1 MIPTSPISWQ
11 LGPIIRTRRHELGW
25 TQEVL
30 ARRIGTL
37 RGSVARIERGTHR
50 PSLDTMFAYAIAL
63 ELEPEELV
71 RRARI
76 RSNPDHD
83 HAFEG
88 TDHDCEACGEGR
100 VHYNHGR

>member
-11 LGPIIRTRRHELGW
+11 LGAVICERRTELGW
-25 TQEVL
+25 TQAEL
-30 ARRIGTL
+30 ARRIGTARPL
-37 RGSVARIERGTHR
+37 VSRIESGTHR
-50 PSLDTMFAYAIAL
+50 PSLDTMFAYAVAL

-88 TDHDCEACGEGR
+88 TDHDCQACGEGR